1 MSDDKDHI
9 ASEVVIVRRRK
20 GSGEE
25 GHHGGAWKIAYAD
38 FMTAM
43 MAFFLVMWL
52 VNMTDDKTIV
62 QIANYFNPIQL
73 TDRTP
78 SQKGLHDSDP
88 MALGKSAKGSA
99 VPEEG
104 GEVKL
109 PPNPGRERMEKARQE
124 RSTAEESQ
132 LFLDPMKMLDEMAA
146 GADLDLAP
154 RASLGEPPSAPGN
167 DRPAMPQQPEP
178 GLFDPFDPRTARDK
192 TDARGPHPDKARRQ
206 DADGP
211 SGPAAAAPTATPS
224 QPEKD
229 AASPPTG
236 AASQEAGAFAAMV
249 RATLLKAV
257 AGLDGARP
265 AVSVEET
272 SEGVL
277 VSIMDGDDF
286 EMFRRGSAEP
296 LPETLAVITR
306 LGDVIRHA
314 QGKVVVRGHT
324 DARTFRRSTYDN
336 WRLSTARAH
345 MAHYMLRRAGI
356 PDARIEKIE
365 GFADSHLR
373 TPDDPFAA
381 ANRRIEYLIRRPQL

>member
-1 MSDDKDHI
+1 MSDDKDHM

-73 TDRTP
+73 TDRSP

-88 MALGKSAKGSA
+88 MALGKSPKASA
-99 VPEEG
+99 GPEESV
-104 GEVKL
+104 EKKL

-124 RSTAEESQ
+124 RSAADETK
-132 LFLDPMKMLDEMAA
+132 LFLDPMKLLDDVAA
-146 GADLDLAP
+146 DADLDPQA
-154 RASLGEPPSAPGN
+154 GERGPLSGAVD
-167 DRPAMPQQPEP
+167 DRSAMPQQPEP
-178 GLFDPFDPRTARDK
+178 RLFDPFDPRAARGK
-192 TDARGPHPDKARRQ
+192 ADARASDPQQASRQ
-206 DADGP
+206 NADGP
-211 SGPAAAAPTATPS
+211 SVPPAAAPAETPS
-224 QPEKD
+224 QSGQD
-229 AASPPTG
+229 AASPQPG
-236 AASQEAGAFAAMV
+236 PAPHEAGALTAMV
-249 RATLLKAV
+249 RATLMTAV

-373 TPDDPFAA
+373 LPGDPFAA
-381 ANRRIEYLIRRPQL
+381 ANRRIEYLIRRPQP